1 MFFTAHSPSGFAYS
15 PPISPTK
22 LHDKTN
28 TFPIQF
34 KSFVFRIGSSP
45 FGGRRRQMAKSVT
58 DLVAE
63 QKMAASSGAEQ
74 ERLAECRQR
83 LARSIRDIRRIRH
96 FFADN
101 PTSQIPKNMQRI
113 GPLPRCGC
121 FPRSSGGGQHF
132 RQSNADGRGQ
142 RFRQPGLILALAGT
156 PTATARRPEEGQQ
169 HKEGKERKERTKE
182 TNCVPMPNLA
192 AFPFCSGTKYLSTRS
207 VGSPVD
213 ALKSCQPGPN
223 GDSGGFPGST
233 TIGRQSAVLS
243 LDPAE
248 ENIHRRRR
256 RPNFC
261 AQHRFEVRKRE

>member
-101 PTSQIPKNMQRI
+101 PTSQIPKTCSESDLFPDAAASPAQVAVASISANRTPT
-113 GPLPRCGC
+113 GEDSVSGSLDSSWHSPGLRLPRRGVQKKVSNIKRGRKEGKNKGDKLRANAKLGR
-121 FPRSSGGGQHF
+121 FPILLGHKISPHSVQLDRQWTPSNRASLGQ
-132 RQSNADGRGQ
+132 
-142 RFRQPGLILALAGT
+142 
-156 PTATARRPEEGQQ
+156 TATAADSP
-169 HKEGKERKERTKE
+169 
-182 TNCVPMPNLA
+182 A
-192 AFPFCSGTKYLSTRS
+192 A
-207 VGSPVD
+207 
-213 ALKSCQPGPN
+213 Q
-223 GDSGGFPGST
+223 
-233 TIGRQSAVLS
+233 QSAANPLFFHS
-243 LDPAE
+243 TLP
-248 ENIHRRRR
+248 RRTSIEGGGGAGPTSA
-256 RPNFC
+256 PNT
-261 AQHRFEVRKRE
+261 ALR